1 MWFMSAR
8 KPKDKTVPLDLKK
21 GGFSPLLETQKP
33 QDIVPSKPPQAPVV
47 PQARQLNILF
57 LYNGHDWDAHQ
68 VLGVPAGTSLSVVT
82 QRYQQLIKS
91 SDAGQIQ
98 FYEAAY
104 RAILKGS

>member
-1 MWFMSAR
+1 MWFMSGR

-21 GGFSPLLETQKP
+21 GGFSTQFGAHEPRKT
-33 QDIVPSKPPQAPVV
+33 VPIESQQAPVI

-68 VLGVPAGTSLSVVT
+68 VLGIPAGTSLSVVT

-98 FYEAAY
+98 FFEAAY
-104 RAILKGS
+104 RAILKSS